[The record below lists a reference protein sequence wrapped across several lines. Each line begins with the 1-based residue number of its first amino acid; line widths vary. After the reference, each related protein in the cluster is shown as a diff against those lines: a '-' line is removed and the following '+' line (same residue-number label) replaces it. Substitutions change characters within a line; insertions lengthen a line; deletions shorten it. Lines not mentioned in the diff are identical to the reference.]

1 VSIGYRIL
9 ATDRVSKKGLAPLRD
24 DDRFEVVMVKDSS
37 TPEFASELKTA
48 AGLIVRSATRVD
60 AAMLEGAPDLK
71 VVGRAGV
78 GVDNID
84 VAAASERGVAVMNSP
99 GGNTISAAELTMALM
114 LAVARR
120 VTEADRSI
128 REGRWERA
136 TLQGVELRGKTLGVI
151 GAGRIGWEVAQRCR
165 AFGMRVIVYDP
176 YLALDR
182 VDELHPLLVPLDRLI
197 ESSDI
202 ITLHVPLNAETRGM
216 IGTDALGRMK
226 KGAFVINVSR
236 GGVVDENA
244 LALALN
250 DGRIAGAGLDVYE
263 HEPLS
268 QDSPL
273 LQAPNLVLTPHL
285 GASTKEAQI
294 QVALEVARNMR
305 AALALGDLSAAINAT
320 DLAWA
325 AGLS

>member
-1 VSIGYRIL
+1 LSIGYRIL

-99 GGNTISAAELTMALM
+99 GGNTISASELTMALM

-136 TLQGVELRGKTLGVI
+136 TLQGIELRGKTLGVI

-182 VDELHPLLVPLDRLI
+182 ADELHPLLVSLDRLI

-236 GGVVDENA
+236 GGVVDEDA
-244 LALALN
+244 LALALT

-263 HEPLS
+263 HEPIPP
-268 QDSPL
+268 DSPL

-305 AALALGDLSAAINAT
+305 AALVLGDLSAAINAT

>member
-24 DDRFEVVMVKDSS
+24 DDRFEVVLVKDSS
-37 TPEFASELKTA
+37 APEFASELKTA

-84 VAAASERGVAVMNSP
+84 VAAASERGVAVINSP

-216 IGTDALGRMK
+216 IGTDALGQMK

-236 GGVVDENA
+236 GGVVDEDA
-244 LALALN
+244 LALALTE
-250 DGRIAGAGLDVYE
+250 GRIAGAGLDVYD
-263 HEPLS
+263 HEPIPP
-268 QDSPL
+268 DSPL

>member
-1 VSIGYRIL
+1 VTTGYRIL

-24 DDRFEVVMVKDSS
+24 DDRFEVVLVKDSS
-37 TPEFASELKTA
+37 SPEFASELKTA

-60 AAMLEGAPDLK
+60 AAMLEGAPDLR

-128 REGRWERA
+128 REGRWERS

-151 GAGRIGWEVAQRCR
+151 GAGRIGWEVAERCR

-176 YLALDR
+176 YLALER
-182 VDELHPLLVPLDRLI
+182 VDELHPLLVSLDRLI
-197 ESSDI
+197 ETSDI

-216 IGTDALGRMK
+216 IGTEALSRMK

-236 GGVVDENA
+236 GGVVDEDA
-244 LALALN
+244 LARALTE
-250 DGRIAGAGLDVYE
+250 GWIAGAGLDVYE

-268 QDSPL
+268 PDSSL

>member
-1 VSIGYRIL
+1 MTTGYRIL

-37 TPEFASELKTA
+37 SPEFASELKTA
-48 AGLIVRSATRVD
+48 SGLIVRSATRVD
-60 AAMLEGAPDLK
+60 AAMLEAAPDLR

-84 VAAASERGVAVMNSP
+84 VDAASERGVAVMNSP

-114 LAVARR
+114 LAIARR

-128 REGRWERA
+128 REGRWERS

-151 GAGRIGWEVAQRCR
+151 GAGRIGWEVAERCR

-176 YLALDR
+176 YLALER
-182 VDELHPLLVPLDRLI
+182 VDELHPLLVSFDRLI

-216 IGTDALGRMK
+216 IGTETLGRMK
-226 KGAFVINVSR
+226 KGAFVLNVSR
-236 GGVVDENA
+236 GGVVDEEA
-244 LALALN
+244 LARALT

-263 HEPLS
+263 HEPIS
-268 QDSPL
+268 PDSPL

-285 GASTKEAQI
+285 GASTKEAQV

>member
-1 VSIGYRIL
+1 LSIGYRIL

-99 GGNTISAAELTMALM
+99 GGNTISASELTMALM

-136 TLQGVELRGKTLGVI
+136 TLQGIELRGKTLGVI

-182 VDELHPLLVPLDRLI
+182 ADELHPLLVSLDRLI

-236 GGVVDENA
+236 GGVVDEDA
-244 LALALN
+244 LALALT

-263 HEPLS
+263 QEPLS
-268 QDSPL
+268 PDSPL

-320 DLAWA
+320 DLAWG

>member
-1 VSIGYRIL
+1 VTTGYRIL

-37 TPEFASELKTA
+37 SPEFASELKTA
-48 AGLIVRSATRVD
+48 SGLIVRSATRVD
-60 AAMLEGAPDLK
+60 AAMLEAAPDLR

-84 VAAASERGVAVMNSP
+84 VDAASERGVAVMNSP

-114 LAVARR
+114 LAIARR

-128 REGRWERA
+128 REGRWERS

-151 GAGRIGWEVAQRCR
+151 GAGRIGWEVAERCR

-176 YLALDR
+176 YLALER
-182 VDELHPLLVPLDRLI
+182 VDELHPLLVSFDRLI

-216 IGTDALGRMK
+216 IGTETLGRMK
-226 KGAFVINVSR
+226 KGAFVLNVSR
-236 GGVVDENA
+236 GGVVDEEA
-244 LALALN
+244 LARALT

-263 HEPLS
+263 HEPIS
-268 QDSPL
+268 PDSPL

-285 GASTKEAQI
+285 GASTKEAQV

>member
-1 VSIGYRIL
+1 LSIGYRIL

-99 GGNTISAAELTMALM
+99 GGNTISASELTMALM

-136 TLQGVELRGKTLGVI
+136 TLQGIELRGKTLGVI

-182 VDELHPLLVPLDRLI
+182 ADELHPLLVSLDRLI

-236 GGVVDENA
+236 GGVVDEDA
-244 LALALN
+244 LALALT

-268 QDSPL
+268 PDSPL

-320 DLAWA
+320 DLAWG

>member
-1 VSIGYRIL
+1 VTGIYRVV
-9 ATDRVSKKGLAPLRD
+9 ATDRVAKKGLAPLRD

-37 TPEFASELKTA
+37 DPDFAAELKTA

-60 AAMLEGAPDLK
+60 EAMLEGAPDLK

-84 VAAASERGVAVMNSP
+84 VAAASERGVAVMNAP

-128 REGRWERA
+128 REGRWERS

-165 AFGMRVIVYDP
+165 AFGMDVIVYDP
-176 YLALDR
+176 YLAAER
-182 VDELHPLLVPLDRLI
+182 IEELHPHLVSLDRLI
-197 ESSDI
+197 EGADVIS
-202 ITLHVPLNAETRGM
+202 LHVPLNAETRGL
-216 IGTDALGRMK
+216 IGEGALARMK
-226 KGAFVINVSR
+226 KGAYVLNVSR
-236 GGVVDENA
+236 GGVVDEAA
-244 LALALN
+244 LARALHE
-250 DGRIAGAGLDVYE
+250 GRIGGAGLDVYE
-263 HEPLS
+263 HEPIAP
-268 QDSPL
+268 DSPL
-273 LQAPNLVLTPHL
+273 LDAPNLVLTPHL

-305 AALALGDLSAAINAT
+305 SALAQGDLSTAINAA
-320 DLAWA
+320 DLARA